1 MCGFFWFFDL
11 LKQRFSSA
19 LSQISSLV
27 KHDLSQ
33 GPAWSRVEERHLWLA
48 PGPEPRPRLEI
59 FPESRGGRRRGG
71 QDRKYS
77 LNQVSGHVPV
87 GAIRPHDASAWAGS
101 RQPLLQVDIAPTLA
115 RAVLCPVPCPAP
127 SERVTRVPR
136 AQHDTEEMGSINET
150 EREAPE
156 TALDQ
161 NPPSGRQHHTKP
173 VSDMKTD
180 VLALLGLS
188 QSHGAQGRL
197 RTERQRERPSRN
209 KSPDDFLPH

>member
-19 LSQISSLV
+19 LSQISSLM
-27 KHDLSQ
+27 KHEMSQ
-33 GPAWSRVEERHLWLA
+33 GPAWSREEERHLWLA
-48 PGPEPRPRLEI
+48 PGPEHQAGNLSRVPWWEAERRTRQKILSKPSVRPRPRRSHKAARCVRVGWKQAAPPL
-59 FPESRGGRRRGG
+59 GGH
-71 QDRKYS
+71 S
-77 LNQVSGHVPV
+77 
-87 GAIRPHDASAWAGS
+87 PH
-101 RQPLLQVDIAPTLA
+101 A
-115 RAVLCPVPCPAP
+115 RAVLCPGPCPAP
-127 SERVTRVPR
+127 SECIARVLR
-136 AQHDTEEMGSINET
+136 AQHDTEETGSINET

-161 NPPSGRQHHTKP
+161 NPPCGRQHHTKP
-173 VSDMKTD
+173 VSDMKTE

-197 RTERQRERPSRN
+197 RTERERERERPSRN